1 LKLETTNLTTDNMA
15 YEINNTFGTKI
26 VSLADGTLDTTTTD
40 LALFGKGYAGFG
52 EKLNENF
59 IKILENFNNTSAP
72 SNKIQGQLWFDQTN
86 KQLNVY
92 TGTKFKPV
100 GSPTNSTS
108 QPSNAVTGDLWF
120 DTANTQLY
128 IYTGSAF
135 VLIGPATI
143 AGSGVT
149 SMITETVQNDAG
161 VNKTILKGVQ
171 NDTVVFVVS
180 SEAFTPSST
189 ETAGAALI
197 AAGFATVSQGIQMS
211 STVSSAKF
219 RGTATNSDSLGGV
232 VAANYLRSNANDTT
246 SGTLGILN
254 DSGLTLGAG
263 SDVTMTFSSD
273 NLTIAQ
279 TTEDKDIIFTV
290 NDGGN
295 TTTLM
300 TLDGDTGRLELPS
313 VGDIRVKGNL
323 TVDGTQTIFNTSTL
337 SVEDNIIE
345 VNRNISSNAGMPNFS
360 GLKIN
365 RGGTSTATEQDLYWV
380 WDETFADDGTTIH
393 GNAGGA
399 FTAFKSGGGD
409 DEMSAPTLV
418 DIRANIV
425 HATSTSAQYADL
437 AERYAADMQLDVG
450 EVVMLGGSEEVTRCD
465 TDLCNGAFG
474 VVSESPA
481 FLMNAQAGNNDSH
494 PMIALKGRVFV
505 KVNGEG
511 KAGDR
516 IVSAGNGEARVGKI
530 EEINHFNVLGR
541 LIKDKYSKDTQL
553 TECVIGVK

>member
-1 LKLETTNLTTDNMA
+1 MA

-26 VSLADGTLDTTTTD
+26 VSLADGTLDVSTTD

-59 IKILENFNNTSAP
+59 VKMLENFNNTSAP
-72 SNKIQGQLWFDQTN
+72 SNKIQGQLWFDKTN

-92 TGTKFKPV
+92 TGDKFKPV
-100 GSPTNSTS
+100 GSTTNSTTS
-108 QPSNAVTGDLWF
+108 PSNAVQGDLWF
-120 DTANTQLY
+120 DTANSQLY
-128 IYTGSAF
+128 VYTGSAWAL
-135 VLIGPATI
+135 VGPTTI

-149 SMITETVQNDAG
+149 AMLTEVVQDSSG
-161 VNKTILKGVQ
+161 VNKSILKAVQ
-171 NDTVVFVVS
+171 QDTVVAVVS
-180 SEAFTPSST
+180 AEAFTPSSS
-189 ETAGAALI
+189 ETNAVALV
-197 AAGFATVSQGIQMS
+197 AAGFSTVAQGITLS

-219 RGTATNSDSLGGV
+219 RGLATDSDALGGV
-232 VAANYLRSNANDTT
+232 AAANYLRSNANDTT
-246 SGTLGILN
+246 SGTLGILV
-254 DSGLTLGAG
+254 DGTTLTLGAG
-263 SDVTMTFSSD
+263 SDVTFSMASD

-279 TTEDKDIIFTV
+279 TTQDKDIIFTV
-290 NDGGN
+290 NDGGV
-295 TTTLM
+295 TTTLL

-323 TVDGTQTIFNTSTL
+323 TVDGTQTIFNTTTL
-337 SVEDNIIE
+337 SIEDNIIE
-345 VNRNISSNAGMPNFS
+345 LNRNISSNAGMPNYS
-360 GLKIN
+360 GLKVN
-365 RGGTSTATEQDLYWV
+365 RGETSTATEQDLYWV

-399 FTAFKSGGGD
+399 WTAFKSGGGD

-418 DIRANIV
+418 DLRANVV

-437 AERYAADMQLDVG
+437 AERYAADMQLAVG

-465 TDLCNGAFG
+465 TDLCNRVFG

-505 KVNGEG
+505 KLKGTG
-511 KAGDR
+511 SAGDR
-516 IVSAGNGEARVGKI
+516 IVSAGNGEARVGKE
-530 EEINHFNVLGR
+530 EEISSFNVIGR
-541 LIKDKYSKDTQL
+541 LIKDKYSQETQL